1 MSEPKAINSVYNI
14 EIEKIDPNPD
24 QPRKHFAEES
34 LRDLAESIRRYGV
47 MQPITVFRREHETN
61 GGISTRYEIIA
72 GERRWRA
79 SILAG
84 MATIPAIIQED
95 FDSEQD
101 RFELSILENLQ
112 REDLNPVDKAR
123 SFARLADEFGMKHA
137 EIADRLGKSREY
149 VTNALRLLALPDN
162 ILDALSQ
169 GEINE
174 GHTRPMLT
182 LKDKPEELQVLF
194 NEIKAKGMTVR
205 EAEVLAKTL
214 YQGKRPVR
222 GAAQRSSRAAAQDLD
237 PEMQEIQEKL
247 TGVLGTPV
255 SIDKKDKGGKLTID
269 FFSREDL
276 KKLLSAISA
285 SGGVQAAI
293 SAIEQSQTQEPSEA
307 PEGLSHAQE
316 HAPVQE
322 EHQNA
327 EEAAPRAQAQAA
339 DAEPQAEATSAPH
352 DPFMH
357 GSTQREP
364 QEDFGDDFT
373 ITPQGA
379 AFEFDESLAG
389 KTVQPGSAHEQAP
402 VRQVGSDSQPS
413 GAARSVQDEINE
425 LVGQISP
432 EANTA
437 PQATPTSASSVDET
451 GRVQV
456 DLGEMT
462 YEKPQYSQDFGLD
475 ENREKQPAPGTSPY
489 DTLGSPERR
498 VESAPVAG
506 ATDDFMPREPAQSEV
521 TGGMEMGSDFVPQEE
536 RNQPANPHTQEGGEA
551 ATSQANFM
559 MGDASSFAPG
569 ASAEPNQQAQAP
581 QQPTQT
587 GNPEAR
593 TSSEK
598 YPQGD
603 PYRLDDFSL

>member
-24 QPRKHFAEES
+24 QPRKYFAEEA

-47 MQPITVFRREHETN
+47 MQPITVFRREHETD

-149 VTNALRLLALPDN
+149 VTNALRLLVLPDN

-169 GEINE
+169 GEISE

-182 LKDKPEELQVLF
+182 LKDKPDELQVLF
-194 NEIKAKGMTVR
+194 NEIKSKGMTVR
-205 EAEVLAKTL
+205 EAETLAKTL
-214 YQGKRPVR
+214 TQGKRPVR
-222 GAAQRSSRAAAQDLD
+222 GAAERSSRASAQDLD
-237 PEMQEIQEKL
+237 PEMQEIQEQL

-255 SIDKKDKGGKLTID
+255 SIDKKEQGGKLTID
-269 FFSREDL
+269 FFSRDDL
-276 KKLLSAISA
+276 KKLLSMISA

-293 SAIEQSQTQEPSEA
+293 TALEETQA
-307 PEGLSHAQE
+307 AGPE
-316 HAPVQE
+316 PVQA
-322 EHQNA
+322 QTP
-327 EEAAPRAQAQAA
+327 APTETPMKQPDTDTEVA
-339 DAEPQAEATSAPH
+339 H
-352 DPFMH
+352 DPFVN
-357 GSTQREP
+357 GPVERK
-364 QEDFGDDFT
+364 QEVSFGDDFT
-373 ITPQGA
+373 ITPQGSA
-379 AFEFDESLAG
+379 IALDESLQG
-389 KTVQPGSAHEQAP
+389 KTIETQSAHTQEP
-402 VRQVGSDSQPS
+402 VRTLS
-413 GAARSVQDEINE
+413 GANTQTSMRAQTRQDEIDA
-425 LVGQISP
+425 LVGQMGSAAP
-432 EANTA
+432 QNPVQGTA
-437 PQATPTSASSVDET
+437 PHQADET

-456 DLGEMT
+456 DLGEMQ
-462 YEKPQYSQDFGLD
+462 YNAPQYGQDFATEQG
-475 ENREKQPAPGTSPY
+475 NRQPVGYTPNQY
-489 DTLGSPERR
+489 DTLGGSAQQ
-498 VESAPVAG
+498 VESNTVSG
-506 ATDDFMPREPAQSEV
+506 ATDDFMPAAPAQGEVSGGVEVGSE
-521 TGGMEMGSDFVPQEE
+521 FVPQQ
-536 RNQPANPHTQEGGEA
+536 NPTPTAPTQPQAPET
-551 ATSQANFM
+551 TANFM
-559 MGDASSFAPG
+559 MGDASSFAP
-569 ASAEPNQQAQAP
+569 QANQAP
-581 QQPTQT
+581 QQNQPVQPNPQQSA
-587 GNPEAR
+587 GNPHAR

-598 YPQGD
+598 YPDGD